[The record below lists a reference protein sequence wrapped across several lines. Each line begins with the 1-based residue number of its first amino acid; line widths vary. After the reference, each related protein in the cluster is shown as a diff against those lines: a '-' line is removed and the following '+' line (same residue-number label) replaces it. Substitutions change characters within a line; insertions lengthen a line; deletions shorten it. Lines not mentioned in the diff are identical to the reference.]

1 MPMRF
6 TLDFSLETSQE
17 RLDYIKENV
26 DFSKLTKKDIELCT
40 DYVLWGKDPDGPK
53 DQHGNLTSAADR
65 GEVYMKTK
73 YKSYSRPDPVSLE
86 GLMESPTF
94 DETIF
99 QKPAKNIYKKPKP
112 EAISSNREKY
122 RDIPGMVQLWEE
134 IDKLDHK
141 IKLAEGEV
149 QPELGEQVPQLSS
162 KQLYHLNHQLIEL
175 RQQQYI
181 LKDSVRPEMQVQKN
195 YGNYFT
201 SPVDQQMN
209 YPVFP
214 CGVMKEENDPDFRC
228 PMNAAIRF
236 DNGDIESRIEQ
247 LKAADKEYFSF
258 LDKDHI
264 YQLCLNYYDI
274 KETVKYLPDS
284 PLNNLLW
291 TLDFYIEKAN
301 LSEQQLL
308 IVEGKKRRLLNKE
321 ICAELMD
328 KLGIYHQE
336 NYISTI
342 WNKVC
347 QLIAD
352 AADLNYD
359 EWCCKDYPP
368 AWKKCNCCGKWLL
381 RDSRN
386 FVRKVKAPDGL
397 TNRCKRCDQKKR
409 RGEI

>member
-6 TLDFSLETSQE
+6 KLDFSIETSHD
-17 RLDYIKENV
+17 RLQYLKDNV

-40 DYVLWGKDPDGPK
+40 DYVLWGKDPD
-53 DQHGNLTSAADR
+53 QEMTSAADR

-73 YKSYSRPDPVSLE
+73 YTSYSRPEPISLE

-99 QKPAKNIYKKPKP
+99 QKPTKNIYKNPKP
-112 EAISSNREKY
+112 EAISKNREKY
-122 RDIPGMVQLWEE
+122 RDIPGMEQLWEE
-134 IDKLDHK
+134 IDK
-141 IKLAEGEV
+141 IKRNIELAEGKV
-149 QPELGEQVPQLSS
+149 QPEENEKVPQYDS
-162 KQLYHLNHQLIEL
+162 KQLYHLKHQLIDL
-175 RQQQYI
+175 CKQQYA

-195 YGNYFT
+195 YGSFYN
-201 SPVDQQMN
+201 SPADSQMN

-214 CGVMKEENDPDFRC
+214 CGTMREENDPDFLC
-228 PMNAAIRF
+228 PLNAAVEF
-236 DNGDIESRIEQ
+236 KSSDIEEQ
-247 LKAADKEYFSF
+247 IAQLTAANKEFFNF

-274 KETVKYLPDS
+274 KEAIRNIPES
-284 PLNNLLW
+284 PLHNLLW
-291 TLDFYIEKAN
+291 TLDFYIDKAN

-308 IVEGKKRRLLNKE
+308 IVEGKKKRLLNKE
-321 ICAELMD
+321 ICAELME

-347 QLIAD
+347 QLIAN

-359 EWCCKDYPP
+359 EWCCKDYLP
-368 AWKKCNCCGKWLL
+368 AWKQCNCCGHWYL
-381 RDSRN
+381 RDPRN
-386 FVRKVKAPDGL
+386 FVRKAKAPDGL
-397 TNRCKRCDQKKR
+397 TNRCKKCDQKKR